1 MRLAHASIGSV
12 CAALLTA
19 GCAGNSHTP
28 MVQQAPPRLD
38 PAKIIDLS
46 SSFGPET
53 IYWPAAEP
61 FKLQRVAYGRTPK
74 GYWYAANNLSMAEH
88 GGTHM
93 DAPIHF
99 AEGHRTSA
107 EVPLANCIG
116 PAVVIDISEAAA
128 RDVDYRMTI
137 GDVEAFEKQHGRIP
151 ARAVVV
157 LHSGWG
163 KRWPDRKRY
172 LGTDVPMD
180 VKNLHFPGFSR
191 EAAERLVRE
200 RNVAALATDTAS
212 IDYGQSEDFIV
223 HQVLNGADKPGFE
236 NVANTDRLPPT
247 GAWFVA
253 LPLKIENGTGGPA
266 RIVGVLP

>member
-1 MRLAHASIGSV
+1 MRRAYASIGWAILAV
-12 CAALLTA
+12 FIV
-19 GCAGNSHTP
+19 GCAGNSRA
-28 MVQQAPPRLD
+28 VLVEAPPRLD
-38 PAKIIDLS
+38 AEKFVDLS
-46 SSFGPET
+46 YSFGPET
-53 IYWPAAEP
+53 IYWPTAEP

-74 GYWYAANNLSMAEH
+74 GYWYATNNLSMAEH

-99 AEGHRTSA
+99 AEGHRSSA
-107 EVPLANCIG
+107 EVPLGNCIG
-116 PAVVIDISEAAA
+116 PAAVIDVSAAA
-128 RDVDYRMTI
+128 ERDADYRMTV
-137 GDVEAFEKQHGRIP
+137 GDVEAFENKHGRIP
-151 ARAVVV
+151 AGAVVV

-180 VKNLHFPGFSR
+180 VKNPGYSR
-191 EAAERLVRE
+191 EAAELLVRE

-247 GAWFVA
+247 GAWFMA
-253 LPLKIENGTGGPA
+253 FPLKIENGSGGPA
-266 RIVGVLP
+266 RIVAVLP

>member
-1 MRLAHASIGSV
+1 MCAPIGAVILSIGIV
-12 CAALLTA
+12 GCAA
-19 GCAGNSHTP
+19 NSREIT
-28 MVQQAPPRLD
+28 VTEAPPRLD
-38 PAKIIDLS
+38 PEKIVDLS
-46 SSFGPET
+46 YPFGPET
-53 IYWPAAEP
+53 IYWPTAEP
-61 FKLQRVAYGRTPK
+61 FKLQRVAHGRTPK

-107 EVPLANCIG
+107 DVPLANCIG
-116 PAVVIDISEAAA
+116 PAVVIDVSEAAA
-128 RDVDYRMTI
+128 RDADYRMTVA
-137 GDVEAFEKQHGRIP
+137 DVEAFEQKHGRIP
-151 ARAVVV
+151 AGAVVV

-172 LGTDVPMD
+172 LGTDVPLD
-180 VKNLHFPGFSR
+180 VANLHFPGYSR
-191 EAAERLVRE
+191 EAAELLVRE
-200 RNVAALATDTAS
+200 RNVNALATDTAS
-212 IDYGQSEDFIV
+212 IDYGQSGDFIV
-223 HQVLNGADKPGFE
+223 HQVLGAADKPGFE

-266 RIVGVLP
+266 RIIAVLR